1 MTECSMSGFS
11 TCLIILDIWHG
22 FEYASVIKYAAVLNM
37 LWYSYNIITVSN
49 IVMLEFLSASIR
61 ILVIR
66 VRRYKNNESL
76 KLLILASLNENFLK
90 YFFS

>member
-1 MTECSMSGFS
+1 MAECSMSGFS
-11 TCLIILDIWHG
+11 TCLIILGIWHG